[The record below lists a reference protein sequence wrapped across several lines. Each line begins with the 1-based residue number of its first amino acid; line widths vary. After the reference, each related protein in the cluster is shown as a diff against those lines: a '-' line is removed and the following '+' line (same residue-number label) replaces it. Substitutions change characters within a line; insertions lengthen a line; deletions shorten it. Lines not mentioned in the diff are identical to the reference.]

1 MKYYVNKNF
10 EKSYDGKYHNFFI
23 VSDEGAWIIHSE
35 DYDNKY
41 NSWRKCGEYMII
53 PPASLNF
60 LKEIKE
66 EETALTKENIEKLNF
81 IRM

>member
-23 VSDEGAWIIHSE
+23 VNNGTWVLHSE
-35 DYDNKY
+35 DYDEKH
-41 NSWRKCGEYMII
+41 NSWKKCGEYMII

>member
-23 VSDEGAWIIHSE
+23 VNNGTWVLHSE
-35 DYDNKY
+35 DYDEKH
-41 NSWRKCGEYMII
+41 NSWKKCSEYMII

-66 EETALTKENIEKLNF
+66 EETTLAKESIEKLNF